1 MCLIAFALDV
11 RPEIPLLLAANRD
24 EFFDRPTAP
33 LHAWTLPDGTTVL
46 AGRDLKAGGTWL
58 GVSETGRVAMLT
70 NVRSPDTGQAWRS
83 RGELASL
90 WLGGALAD
98 TRELASAIDPGDF
111 AGFNL
116 VAGDVRRRDWC
127 HLSNRDPADPHRP
140 VAIGL
145 WHQRLGP
152 GLYGLSNASLNTD
165 WPKTRRLQSA
175 LTRAVST
182 AAPAGPGWQQG
193 LHEALGDAQPVPTA
207 ELPDTGVPQEW
218 ESGLASPFVRLTERG
233 YGTRSSLILGAWQ
246 EGRRLSLVLDE
257 WRHDTD
263 GRCAPGPRWD
273 HDVHRR
279 ETLELPC

>member
-11 RPEIPLLLAANRD
+11 RPGMPLLLAANRD

-33 LHAWTLPDGTTVL
+33 LHAWKLPDGTTVL

-58 GVSETGRVAMLT
+58 GVSASGRVAMLT
-70 NVRSPDTGQAWRS
+70 NVRSPDTGQAGRS
-83 RGELASL
+83 RGDLASL
-90 WLGGALAD
+90 WLGGTLAD
-98 TRELASAIDPGDF
+98 TRELAEAIDPGDF

-116 VAGDVRRRDWC
+116 VAGDVRSRDWC
-127 HLSNRDPADPHRP
+127 HLSNRDPVDPHRP
-140 VAIGL
+140 GSLGL

-152 GLYGLSNASLNTD
+152 GQYGLSNASLNTD

-175 LTRAVST
+175 LNRAISA
-182 AAPAGPGWQQG
+182 AAPTGPGWQQG
-193 LHEALGDAQPVPTA
+193 LHEALGDAQPVPAA

-246 EGRRLSLVLDE
+246 ERQRYSLVLDE
-257 WRHDTD
+257 WRHDAD
-263 GRCAPGPRWD
+263 GRPTPGPRWD

-279 ETLELPC
+279 EALELPC